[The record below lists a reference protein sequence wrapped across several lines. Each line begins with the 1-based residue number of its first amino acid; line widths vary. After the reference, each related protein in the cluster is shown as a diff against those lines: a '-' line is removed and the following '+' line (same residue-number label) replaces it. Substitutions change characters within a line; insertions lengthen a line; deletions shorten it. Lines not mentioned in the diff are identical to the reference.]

1 MPNTPGWQVRV
12 VPNKYPALD
21 RHEVVIHSARHASSV
36 GDLRGDELELVARA
50 WRERARAASAAGF
63 KYVQAVLN
71 EGRDAGASLPHSHSQ
86 LLPLPCEPPLVAAER
101 DADGCAVC
109 SLLRLDTPER
119 LVIEEDRLVVTC
131 PYAGRTAYEL
141 LIAPR
146 AHEGDGFGNDLPGA
160 LRLLG
165 EVVRRLHVV
174 TGSVPL
180 NAWLHTAPFGMEG
193 HWHIEVVP
201 RLTIPASLELGAGVY
216 VNTLAPEEAAKILRA
231 VA

>member
-1 MPNTPGWQVRV
+1 M
-12 VPNKYPALD
+12 PNKYPALD

-101 DADGCAVC
+101 DAG
-109 SLLRLDTPER
+109 
-119 LVIEEDRLVVTC
+119 
-131 PYAGRTAYEL
+131 G
-141 LIAPR
+141 IAPR
-146 AHEGDGFGNDLPGA
+146 AHEGDGFGNDLSGA

-174 TGSVPL
+174 SGSVPL